1 MSENELT
8 PTEHDVQYVVTTS
21 DGQPEQGLIAITGHT
36 RDAIIASLMNSSPQR
51 ASTRP
56 TRGPSPLRSS
66 ARLHRR

>member
-36 RDAIIASLMNSSPQR
+36 RDAIIASLMNSLATTGKYTPDAR
-51 ASTRP
+51 AVS
-56 TRGPSPLRSS
+56 SQSS